1 MYRVKSYSGIK
12 AVNKELSTIEMYVA
26 IFNNIDSDKEMIMP
40 GAFSKTIAER
50 GPESSQPRIKHLWQH
65 SRWEPIGIPLSM
77 GEDATG
83 LKVESKFGTDT
94 FSQDKLLQHIDKIIT
109 EFSIGFNVIK
119 SEEVMDAD
127 GKFEFRKLTELKL
140 WEYSSVTWG
149 ANKLTHITDIKGET
163 KEDRLKRL
171 NDRMDRLFKALR
183 DVKYTDESKEVFEI
197 EYLQIQE
204 TINSLLKEP
213 EQSTLKPEQSTSI
226 KSDDIIN
233 ILKQINI

>member
-1 MYRVKSYSGIK
+1 MDYRVKSYSGIK
-12 AVNKELSTIEMYVA
+12 AVNKELSTVEAYVS
-26 IFNNIDSDKEMIMP
+26 IFNNIDSDEEMIMP
-40 GAFSKTIAER
+40 GAFTKTISDR
-50 GPESSQPRIKHLWQH
+50 GPGSSQPRIKHLWQH

-77 GEDATG
+77 REDATG
-83 LKVESKFGTDT
+83 LLVESKFGTDS
-94 FSQDKLLQHIDKIIT
+94 FSQDKLQQHIDLIIT

-119 SEEVMDAD
+119 SEEVMDQE

-149 ANKLTHITDIKGET
+149 ANSLTHITEIKGES
-163 KEDRLKRL
+163 KEDQLKRL

-213 EQSTLKPEQSTSI
+213 GQPTPEPLKDTPI
-226 KSDDIIN
+226 KSEDVIKLIN
-233 ILKQINI
+233 F